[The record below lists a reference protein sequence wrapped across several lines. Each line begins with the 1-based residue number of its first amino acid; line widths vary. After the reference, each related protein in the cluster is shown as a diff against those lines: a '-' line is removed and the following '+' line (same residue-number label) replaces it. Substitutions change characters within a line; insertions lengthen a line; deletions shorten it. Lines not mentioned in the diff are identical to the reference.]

1 MTKAFN
7 KVSIL
12 KIAALIFILSLFTLT
27 IFEACHAGHQEHCH
41 EENCQICLL
50 LQIIHNTRNFLSG
63 AKQTS
68 PESFH
73 SYIKIIIIHSV
84 LLLAPATLVRQKV
97 KLVIQ
102 IVGSSPTMTRTLQSD
117 MTQSAHVIPDTARP
131 AHVIPVLDTGTYQSQ
146 GIKS

>member
-12 KIAALIFILSLFTLT
+12 KIAALIFILSLFILT

-41 EENCQICLL
+41 EENCQICLV

-73 SYIKIIIIHSV
+73 SYFKIIIIFSGTIF
-84 LLLAPATLVRQKV
+84 AARTLVAQKI
-97 KLVIQ
+97 KLLI
-102 IVGSSPTMTRTLQSD
+102 
-117 MTQSAHVIPDTARP
+117 
-131 AHVIPVLDTGTYQSQ
+131 
-146 GIKS
+146 